1 MPLSPKGKAAH
12 LYISPGGSTR
22 KAGQFVCSLLEDEG
36 YEILDFD
43 LARCRGREGELREGM
58 EQADLLLVGSPVY
71 AGHIL
76 RPLRQFLGSA
86 PHGKG
91 KPALAYVCYGAV
103 SRGGSLFHLAR
114 ALDNLGYR
122 VLGLAEV
129 IGEHSMMF
137 RAGEPLG
144 RGRPDDGD
152 REVLRAWMERI
163 KPRLNQRGGG
173 SMDYSVV
180 CPPGPA
186 GRILDATFFTPG
198 FMHLLWPP
206 MRFRGDRCIDC
217 GACKKACPV
226 GRLDRLPTI
235 DREIKCLYCYSCVR
249 KCSQG
254 AFDAP
259 MWTTH
264 SAIRLFNRVLGR
276 RERQSTRFYA

>member
-1 MPLSPKGKAAH
+1 LSPKGKAAH

-58 EQADLLLVGSPVY
+58 GQADLLLVGSPVY

-76 RPLRQFLGSA
+76 RPLREFLGSA
-86 PHGKG
+86 PRGKG

-103 SRGGSLFHLAR
+103 SKGGSLWHLAK
-114 ALDNLGYR
+114 ALDGLEYR
-122 VLGLAEV
+122 VIGLAEV

-152 REVLRAWMERI
+152 WEVLRAWMERI

-180 CPPGPA
+180 RPPGPA

>member
-1 MPLSPKGKAAH
+1 MSPKGKAAH

-58 EQADLLLVGSPVY
+58 GQADLLLVGSPVY

-76 RPLRQFLGSA
+76 RPLREFLGSA
-86 PHGKG
+86 PRGKG

-103 SRGGSLFHLAR
+103 SKGGSLWHLAK
-114 ALDNLGYR
+114 ALDGLEYR
-122 VLGLAEV
+122 VIGLAEV

-152 REVLRAWMERI
+152 WEVLRAWMERI

-180 CPPGPA
+180 RPPGPA